1 MRKNKTLAMA
11 LVLCAGL
18 MASSCI
24 GSFGLFNRTVKWNQ
38 NIGNKFANE
47 LVFLAL
53 NIVPV
58 YEVCYLAD
66 VLVINSIEFWSGNNP
81 MADVGRIQKVKG
93 ENGNF
98 YVKTLANGY
107 NITKEDSEESM
118 DLLFDEG
125 KQTWNIV
132 AEGVDQPLLR
142 MNENGTATL
151 FMPDGSTLD
160 VTLDAQGKLQA
171 ASVLKV

>member
-1 MRKNKTLAMA
+1 MRKNKTLALV

-66 VLVINSIEFWSGNNP
+66 ILVINSIEFWSGNNP

-107 NITKEDSEESM
+107 NITKDRRFSEHCFVDNSYARICGWIKQY
-118 DLLFDEG
+118 LFCKTQ
-125 KQTWNIV
+125 KQNLIIN
-132 AEGVDQPLLR
+132 Q
-142 MNENGTATL
+142 
-151 FMPDGSTLD
+151 
-160 VTLDAQGKLQA
+160 K
-171 ASVLKV
+171 